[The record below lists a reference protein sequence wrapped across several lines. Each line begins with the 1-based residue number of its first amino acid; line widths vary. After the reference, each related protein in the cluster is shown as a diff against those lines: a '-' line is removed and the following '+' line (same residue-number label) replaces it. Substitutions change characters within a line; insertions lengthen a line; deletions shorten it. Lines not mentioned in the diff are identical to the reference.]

1 MGAMWGIMIQTAVLV
16 TAILAVRK
24 LLGEKL
30 HAYIRYGLWL
40 LVALRLLIPVNFM
53 DSPVSVLRLADIVA
67 GRYAETSS
75 VKGEQ
80 NSYLGSIG
88 SSPMELQEKSPLQ
101 ENEGA
106 AGRLQAVGEKA
117 AADRQQTEI
126 ENTAADRLQTD
137 GESAVTGRPQT
148 AGEKAVT
155 DGLQTD
161 GESAVA
167 GEENIAVEDAHQTA
181 VDSVTQRKGSISAT
195 AIFRRVWLAGS
206 LLVGGTLFTAYY
218 RFRRRLYRTRQL
230 CHGSRTPGVTNGRR
244 ARKAYR
250 SLPVYRTDQLE
261 APCLVGVLHPAVY
274 IGTDMKTDTDRFR
287 QVVIHEQV
295 HYLHGDHIWA
305 LLRAVLVTVYW
316 FHPFVWIAAAASARD
331 GEIACDHGTIRQLG
345 DAQRLTYGETLLDLS
360 RKNHGK
366 RIYSYGTMLRPGSSE
381 LKERITRLAGGN
393 GTRLSAGILAAVLM
407 LVMAGCAFTGASR
420 EDGNTEAAG
429 VGEAAGS
436 DTSQEIA
443 GASGSDTRQES
454 EKAVGNDASKEPGE
468 TGSDALQGTEKY
480 GPERGSTDLDAEGNM
495 PAGEADFDPEEEIT
509 ETRQLVAKEAAIS
522 GETELGVDGPTLDYA
537 GPSGLAD
544 QNSTNSNVIIFHDYF
559 GLIVYDLTDREIVR
573 SLDLAAIGC
582 QFTQEDNAC
591 QVAVSGDG
599 RSIWLHPR
607 RMRYMFRYDVDRN
620 LLWQLPIVK
629 SFEVDLETED
639 LFDRYL
645 VTEEQYIGWRSNYL
659 YEEYKDESG
668 LQTAYIYLYAS
679 PSDGEPARMRN
690 LQCVWDDM
698 VYILWDVNTAGVT
711 GSALSDRDAGEFPY
725 VSDGAAADIL
735 LTYRE
740 PCVYDRISDTFGER
754 VHPAT
759 GEVRVHEGID
769 YAAAAGT
776 DITAAADGIV
786 YETGFSAK
794 YGNYVVLLHP
804 NGDMTYYCHCQ
815 DIMVSEEEQVNGK
828 DRIATVGSSGRATGA
843 HLHFALSRNGV
854 FVDPLEQMN
863 LSAADPAGR
872 WKDVQDAVRDIEDE
886 FAAMR
891 ERAGMNR

>member
-40 LVALRLLIPVNFM
+40 LVALRLLIPVNFV

-67 GRYAETSS
+67 GKYAETSS

-88 SSPMELQEKSPLQ
+88 SSPMEMQEKSPLQ

-106 AGRLQAVGEKA
+106 AGRLQVDGENAVTGRLQA

-126 ENTAADRLQTD
+126 ENTATDRLQTD
-137 GESAVTGRPQT
+137 GESTVTGRPQT
-148 AGEKAVT
+148 AGESAVT

-181 VDSVTQRKGSISAT
+181 VDNITQRKGSISAA

-206 LLVGGTLFTAYY
+206 LIVGGTLFTAYC

-230 CHGSRTPGVTNGRR
+230 CRGSRNPSVTNGRR

-287 QVVIHEQV
+287 QVVTHEQV

-305 LLRAVLVTVYW
+305 MLRAVLVTVYW

-366 RIYSYGTMLRPGSSE
+366 RIYSYGTMLRPGSAE

-429 VGEAAGS
+429 ADKAAESNTRQEIAEAAGS
-436 DTSQEIA
+436 DT
-443 GASGSDTRQES
+443 RQET
-454 EKAVGNDASKEPGE
+454 EKAVGNDAPQEPGE
-468 TGSDALQGTEKY
+468 TGSDALQGT
-480 GPERGSTDLDAEGNM
+480 GTDGSERGSTDLDAKGNM

-509 ETRQLVAKEAAIS
+509 ETRQLVAKAAAVS

-537 GPSGLAD
+537 GPSGLD
-544 QNSTNSNVIIFHDYF
+544 STNSDVIIFHDYF
-559 GLIVYDLTDREIVR
+559 GLIVYDITDREIVR

-582 QFTQEDNAC
+582 QFTQGDNAC

-659 YEEYKDESG
+659 YEEYKDAGG

-698 VYILWDVNTAGVT
+698 VYILWDVNTAGAT
-711 GSALSDRDAGEFPY
+711 GSALSDRDDGEFPY
-725 VSDGAAADIL
+725 VSDGAAADVL

-776 DITAAADGIV
+776 DIMAAADGIV
-786 YETGFSAK
+786 YETGFSAE
-794 YGNYVVLLHP
+794 YGNYIVLLHS

-815 DIMVSEEEQVNGK
+815 DIMVAKEEQVSGG

-854 FVDPLEQMN
+854 FVDP
-863 LSAADPAGR
+863 ADSM
-872 WKDVQDAVRDIEDE
+872 VH
-886 FAAMR
+886 
-891 ERAGMNR
+891 